1 MGCLG
6 TWRGALLLCAF
17 AASAVGHD
25 DVHNGANMGSIY
37 QTTNSTSAPAQH
49 KNYNLYNEA
58 NYASLEGHFPL
69 MLAHIGFEIL
79 AWFFVLPIGK
89 SYDEPPHGHIG

>member
-1 MGCLG
+1 MGYLG

-25 DVHNGANMGSIY
+25 GVHNGTNTGSTH
-37 QTTNSTSAPAQH
+37 QTTNSTSAPGQH
-49 KNYNLYNEA
+49 KNYNLYEEP
-58 NYASLEGHFPL
+58 NYASLEGYSSL

-89 SYDEPPHGHIG
+89 SYDERPHGHIG